1 METRVQ
7 VFAKAPIP
15 GLVKT
20 RLAARIGVAAAA
32 RLQELLITRAVETA
46 RACAL
51 GRVELWCAPDPNHV
65 FFRDCARRYGIALAA
80 QGEGDLGAR
89 MQRALAA
96 AYAAGA
102 YAVLI
107 GSDCPALAPADLA
120 GAADRLHAGCDVV
133 LVPAED
139 GGYVLI
145 AARRTTP
152 ELFEG
157 VEWGTASVMT
167 QTRSRLVSLGWRWE
181 ELPVRWDVDR
191 PEDLER
197 LRAEGLLA
205 SKRAV

>member
-20 RLAARIGVAAAA
+20 RLAARIGASAAA
-32 RLQELLITRAVETA
+32 RLQELLIARAIETA
-46 RACAL
+46 RASEL
-51 GRVELWCAPDPNHV
+51 GRVELWCAPDPSHA
-65 FFRDCARRYGIALAA
+65 FFLDCTRRYGIALAA

-89 MQRALAA
+89 MHRALASA
-96 AYAAGA
+96 HAAGA
-102 YAVLI
+102 HAVLI
-107 GSDCPALAPADLA
+107 GSDCPALAPADLSE
-120 GAADRLHAGCDVV
+120 AADRLRAGCDVV
-133 LVPAED
+133 LLPAED
-139 GGYVLI
+139 GGYLLI

-152 ELFEG
+152 ALFEG

-167 QTRSRLVSLGWRWE
+167 QTRSRLAGLGWCWE

-205 SKRAV
+205 PEWV